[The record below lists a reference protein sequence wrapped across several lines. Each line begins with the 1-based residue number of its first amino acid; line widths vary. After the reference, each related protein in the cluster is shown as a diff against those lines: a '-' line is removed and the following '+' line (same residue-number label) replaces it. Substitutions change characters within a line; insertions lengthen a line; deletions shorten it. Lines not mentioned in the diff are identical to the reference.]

1 MTSAMV
7 EVGALLISILIGM
20 IIGFSSFWATPDLD
34 AWPTNEMSSRGD
46 IVGLLTGIAIAIPS
60 GMGVAL
66 SLLGNNTASLVGV
79 AISASL
85 LPPAVNAGIC
95 WSHAIL
101 IEANVID
108 SEENFGK
115 LGAISF
121 ALTGVNI
128 LCIWIAG
135 MLMFAVKEVAPSKE
149 KSTFWTRDIKTARA
163 RQKDGKAN
171 NHVDMEVMKAG
182 LQDALEKKLYSNDP
196 KYVKRMHR
204 HRPRSGN
211 FSFNLS
217 MTLASI
223 KIA

>member
-1 MTSAMV
+1 MV
-7 EVGALLISILIGM
+7 
-20 IIGFSSFWATPDLD
+20 D
-34 AWPTNEMSSRGD
+34 AR
-46 IVGLLTGIAIAIPS
+46 LQ
-60 GMGVAL
+60 
-66 SLLGNNTASLVGV
+66 
-79 AISASL
+79 
-85 LPPAVNAGIC
+85 
-95 WSHAIL
+95 
-101 IEANVID
+101 
-108 SEENFGK
+108 NFGK

-163 RQKDGKAN
+163 RQKDGDAN

-217 MTLASI
+217 EEFSDMDDDDYLEYFMLGLDPIIEGGEEDRAAYLGFDADRQDFVEEKSGLFSRFF
-223 KIA
+223 